1 MKCPHLWD
9 ENLKCPHLWDATFP
23 NVPVYG
29 MKFSKCP
36 HLWDKSVIAD
46 VNPHQSF

>member
-46 VNPHQSF
+46 VNPHQSY